1 MMKHSVKT
9 AIGWAT
15 ACAVSIVMVIGL
27 SLAVSA
33 PASAATANCRDG
45 RCTVYLSKAET
56 KALSQGRAPA
66 LPAAAPWQLKGAYFA
81 LVQGHRWIAGQY
93 ANRGWC
99 SAFRLSIYPWEAQ
112 GYDGYRC

>member
-1 MMKHSVKT
+1 MSSFRTTTVRMLT
-9 AIGWAT
+9 MFMAA
-15 ACAVSIVMVIGL
+15 AVMLCGL
-27 SLAVSA
+27 LLS
-33 PASAATANCRDG
+33 SAATAQAATGGCKDG

-66 LPAAAPWQLKGAYFA
+66 LPAAVPWQIKGAYGA
-81 LVQGHRWIAGQY
+81 LVAGHRWIAGQY